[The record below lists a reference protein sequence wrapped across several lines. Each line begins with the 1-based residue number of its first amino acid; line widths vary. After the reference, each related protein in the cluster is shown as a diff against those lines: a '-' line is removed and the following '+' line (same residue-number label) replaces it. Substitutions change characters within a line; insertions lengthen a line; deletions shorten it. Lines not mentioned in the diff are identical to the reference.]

1 MPNIIWQKQ
10 FKAIEEERTQI
21 LRKEFKRAQLKM
33 VAEYFK
39 FQNYF
44 SYSVSLLAFKA
55 SFYFDE
61 PVKFVKIYLLL
72 VTLFIPTSILFLQI
86 EKLKKTFFRIE
97 Y

>member
-1 MPNIIWQKQ
+1 
-10 FKAIEEERTQI
+10 
-21 LRKEFKRAQLKM
+21 M

-61 PVKFVKIYLLL
+61 PVKFVKNLFLLA
-72 VTLFIPTSILFLQI
+72 TFFIPALYSLQI
-86 EKLKKTFFRIE
+86 EN
-97 Y
+97 

>member
-1 MPNIIWQKQ
+1 MPKIIWQKQ

-72 VTLFIPTSILFLQI
+72 VTLFIPTLYS
-86 EKLKKTFFRIE
+86 FFTNRKIKE
-97 Y
+97 NVF

>member
-1 MPNIIWQKQ
+1 LTFHQVKYYAEDKFGKT

-55 SFYFDE
+55 SF
-61 PVKFVKIYLLL
+61 
-72 VTLFIPTSILFLQI
+72 ILMNQ
-86 EKLKKTFFRIE
+86 
-97 Y
+97 